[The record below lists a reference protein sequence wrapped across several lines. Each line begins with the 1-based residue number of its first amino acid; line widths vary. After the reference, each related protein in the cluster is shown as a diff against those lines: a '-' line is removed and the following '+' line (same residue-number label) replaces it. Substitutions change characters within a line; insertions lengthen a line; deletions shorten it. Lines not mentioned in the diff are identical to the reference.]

1 MRQEIALASHTA
13 YQKGVADGSKNAHW
27 DAVLQEAAAPLSYA
41 KSSVEVV
48 SQAGA
53 VLVEGAC
60 GFLPPSPLA
69 ARRRQIS
76 LDLSGLSVD
85 SGALEGADDG
95 VETGEQD
102 QDGAEDDSAFLV
114 QARVPVETP
123 LLLRVALKDEW
134 GSPIQD
140 LERIRAVGA
149 HFPIPAHHPF
159 GKCS

>member
-1 MRQEIALASHTA
+1 MRQEIALAAHTA
-13 YQKGVADGSKNAHW
+13 YQKGVEDGSKSAHW
-27 DAVLQEAAAPLSYA
+27 NAVQQEAAAPLSYA

-53 VLVEGAC
+53 VLVEGSI
-60 GFLPPSPLA
+60 LPPSPLA

-85 SGALEGADDG
+85 AGSLEGADDG
-95 VETGEQD
+95 VEAGEQD
-102 QDGAEDDSAFLV
+102 QDGAEDDNAFLV
-114 QARVPVETP
+114 RVPVETP

-134 GSPIQD
+134 GSPIQE

-149 HFPIPAHHPF
+149 HSPVPADHHF
-159 GKCS
+159 GNAAE